1 MSLISDLYKL
11 NKKDI
16 KKAVDVLV
24 SAYTEDPVM
33 QIVFKEEDK
42 RRIQFEVV
50 LKFCIKY
57 GSVFATSNNFEGVM
71 AILPYDK
78 SDMSVPRIILS
89 GGFFLSLKLMKFR
102 KMMEQ
107 NIKAIEEVKK
117 NLDIGPYIYLFI
129 VGVSQEFQGK
139 GYGGKLLRAVVEK
152 ADKESKPMYLETQIE
167 KNVSLYEKYGFYV
180 YKKKD
185 LSEPMNLPF
194 WFMIRDAK

>member
-1 MSLISDLYKL
+1 MSLMSKLYKL

-16 KKAVDVLV
+16 KKAADVLV

-33 QIVFKEEDK
+33 KKIFKEEDM
-42 RRIQFEVV
+42 RRIQFEVM

-57 GSVFATSNNFEGVM
+57 GNVFAPSDNFEGVM
-71 AILPYDK
+71 SILPHDK
-78 SDMSVPRIILS
+78 GDMTVPRIIRS
-89 GGFFLSLKLMKFR
+89 GGFLLSLKLMKFR

-117 NLDIGPYIYLFI
+117 NLDIGAYIYLFVI
-129 VGVSQEFQGK
+129 GVQLDFQGK
-139 GYGGKLLRAVVEK
+139 GFGGKMLRAVVEK
-152 ADKESKPMYLETQIE
+152 ADTEGKPIYLETQTE
-167 KNVSLYEKYGFYV
+167 TNVSLYEKYGFYV

-185 LSEPMNLPF
+185 LPEPMNLPF

>member
-1 MSLISDLYKL
+1 MSDLYKL

-16 KKAVDVLV
+16 KKAADVLV

-33 QIVFKEEDK
+33 KKIFKEEDM
-42 RRIQFEVV
+42 RRIQFEVM

-57 GSVFATSNNFEGVM
+57 GSVFAPTDNFEGVM
-71 AILPYDK
+71 ALLPHDK
-78 SDMSVPRIILS
+78 GDMTVPRIFLS

-117 NLDIGPYIYLFI
+117 NLDIGPYIYLFV
-129 VGVSQEFQGK
+129 VGVQLDFQGK
-139 GYGGKLLRAVVEK
+139 GFGGKMLRAVVEK
-152 ADKESKPMYLETQIE
+152 ADIEGKPIYLETQTE

-185 LSEPMNLPF
+185 LQEPMNLPF
-194 WFMIRDAK
+194 WFMIRDAI

>member
-1 MSLISDLYKL
+1 MSELYKL

-16 KKAVDVLV
+16 KKAADVLV

-33 QIVFKEEDK
+33 KKVFKEEDM
-42 RRIQFEVV
+42 RRIQFEVM

-57 GSVFATSNNFEGVM
+57 GSVFAPSDNFEGVM
-71 AILPYDK
+71 AILPHNK
-78 SDMSVPRIILS
+78 GDMTVPRIILS
-89 GGFFLSLKLMKFR
+89 GGFFISLKLMKFR

-129 VGVSQEFQGK
+129 IGVQLEFQGK
-139 GYGGKLLRAVVEK
+139 GFGGKMLRAVVEK
-152 ADKESKPMYLETQIE
+152 ADTEGKPIYLETQTE
-167 KNVSLYEKYGFYV
+167 TNVSLYEKYGFYV

-185 LSEPMNLPF
+185 LPEPMNLPF